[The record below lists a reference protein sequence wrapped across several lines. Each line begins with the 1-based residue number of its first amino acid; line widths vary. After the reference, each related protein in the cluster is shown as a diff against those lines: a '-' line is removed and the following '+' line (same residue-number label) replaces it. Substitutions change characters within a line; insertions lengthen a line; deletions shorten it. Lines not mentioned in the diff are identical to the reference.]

1 MSLKHHDTIPVELA
15 DGTEVDVYNWVNLR
29 EVKESVVRPNTS
41 ETWPQVEIGAG
52 DSSRTPEA
60 VTKWLAERL
69 WGEFDIDVENHGIG
83 VVDVE
88 SDEVTR
94 L

>member
-1 MSLKHHDTIPVELA
+1 MSLKHYDTIPVELA

-29 EVKESVVRPNTS
+29 EVKESVVRPNMS

-52 DSSRTPEA
+52 DSRRTPEA
-60 VTKWLAERL
+60 VTEWLADRL
-69 WGEFDIDVENHGIG
+69 WGEFDIDVEEHGIDI
-83 VVDVE
+83 VDIE